1 VGVAVELEVTGNGN
15 FAGAK
20 AAIDTYRV
28 TEDSTPI
35 EASDSTGGTGQI
47 TFTAVDDPS
56 RFGSMLLFNDTI
68 KLTDSQRGDVE
79 GKINEITSNDRI
91 LAVTADSRL
100 GALVVDK
107 QAAAVNGTFLSVVL
121 YYLGLCGVT
130 TNIGMETSLSTIPVI
145 APGWQ
150 GDVWTKI
157 KELCV
162 TLGVEV
168 TQIRTGI
175 VFRPVRSNIAV
186 ELNNVTESWT
196 ISNSDLAQE
205 VEIYY
210 YNTEYRASSLVY
222 PPGGWNEDV
231 TVYTV
236 DAGQSLEV
244 NIPVDVTIASITA
257 PLAVDSVT
265 REETGS
271 VYSVVGSDGES
282 ISAQEWTRDGG
293 FLSVAIGEDQ
303 HSLDVVIIG
312 AGGSTSEKAPFRIG
326 MSVGPNDYYSSLRV
340 NGNGTHFKRESIIV
354 PTGAD
359 ASVTAREVG
368 VNVDNLF
375 VATKQQAQSLALDVA
390 SKWASPT
397 RVINIQRAVISA
409 PGDGSTGQYDY
420 ATFADFD
427 AYAAAN
433 SITTFAQFDSAW
445 SGQTFAQFDNY
456 WFELVDDQFAFQ
468 VFGNAN
474 GARIQFRRA
483 IYRIRNIQIS
493 ESTVSYT
500 AEADTTFADFDTS
513 AGAMTFAQFDTSYTG
528 LTFQDFSLVPLPTV
542 KPEYDR

>member
-1 VGVAVELEVTGNGN
+1 MAVEVEVIGNGN

-20 AAIDTYRV
+20 AAIETYRV

-47 TFTAVDDPS
+47 TFTAIDDPS
-56 RFGSMLLFNDTI
+56 RMGSMLLFNDAI
-68 KLTDSQRGDVE
+68 KLSDSQRGDAE
-79 GKINEITSNDRI
+79 GKINEITSNDRV
-91 LAVTADSRL
+91 LAITADSRL

-107 QAAAVNGTFLSVVL
+107 QATAVNGTFLSVIL
-121 YYLGLCGVT
+121 YYLGLCGIT
-130 TNIGMETSLSTIPVI
+130 TNIGMETTLSTIPVI

-175 VFRPVRSNIAV
+175 VFRPVRSNVAV
-186 ELNNVTESWT
+186 EVNNVTESWS
-196 ISNSDLAQE
+196 ISNSDMAQE
-205 VEIYY
+205 IEVYY
-210 YNTEYRASSLVY
+210 YNTEYRPNALVY
-222 PPGGWNEDV
+222 PSGGWNEDV

-236 DAGQSLEV
+236 DSGQSLDV
-244 NIPVDVTIASITA
+244 NIPMDVTIASIEQPVMQAT
-257 PLAVDSVT
+257 VT
-265 REETGS
+265 REETES
-271 VYSVVGSDGES
+271 VYSIVGSEGQS
-282 ISAQEWTRDGG
+282 ISAESWTSNGG
-293 FLSVAIGEDQ
+293 FLSVQIGEDQ
-303 HSLDVVIIG
+303 HSLDLHVAG
-312 AGGSTSEKAPFRIG
+312 AGGDITDQGPFRIAV
-326 MSVGPNDYYSSLRV
+326 SVGPNDYYSSLRV
-340 NGNGTHFKRESIIV
+340 KGTGTHFNRESIIV

-359 ASVTAREVG
+359 STVTARNVG

-375 VATKQQAQSLALDVA
+375 VATKAQAQSLALDVA
-390 SKWASPT
+390 SKWAAPV
-397 RVINIQRAVISA
+397 RQINIQRAVISA
-409 PGDGSTGQYDY
+409 PGDGDSGQYDY

-433 SITTFAQFDSAW
+433 GITTFSQFDAAW

-468 VFGNAN
+468 IFGNAN
-474 GARIQFRRA
+474 GARLQFRRA
-483 IYRIRNIQIS
+483 MYRIRSIQIT

-500 AEADTTFADFDTS
+500 AEADTTIGDFDTS
-513 AGAMTFAQFDTSYTG
+513 AGVAMTFAQFDASYSG
-528 LTFQDFSLVPLPTV
+528 LTFQDFSLIPLPTV